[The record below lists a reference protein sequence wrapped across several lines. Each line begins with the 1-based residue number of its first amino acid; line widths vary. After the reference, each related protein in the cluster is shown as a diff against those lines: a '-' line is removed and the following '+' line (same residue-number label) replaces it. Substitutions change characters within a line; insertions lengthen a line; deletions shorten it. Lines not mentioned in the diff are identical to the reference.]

1 MSRMIDADVL
11 IEYIN
16 STKESIV
23 GVYGPG
29 TTLYD
34 KALSKAMRNEV
45 REKIVQF
52 IELMAEENNE
62 QM

>member
-1 MSRMIDADVL
+1 MNRMVDADVI

-16 STKESIV
+16 STKESVV

-34 KALSKAMRNEV
+34 RALSKAMRNEV

-52 IELMAEENNE
+52 IELIAEETNNG
-62 QM
+62 

>member
-1 MSRMIDADVL
+1 MSRMVDADVV

-29 TTLYD
+29 TNLYD
-34 KALSKAMRNEV
+34 KALSNATRNEV

-52 IELMAEENNE
+52 IELIAEETNNG
-62 QM
+62 